1 MTNQEQT
8 NYTEQMLNGISD
20 AEAMANIEAD
30 REWQQTWDNLWES
43 GREYAL
49 TGILSDIEYPS
60 DMDED
65 DIEEFEDTYEIID
78 VNPDVDAM
86 TCEVIISSGDDEGL
100 WISALGTVDKDMC
113 IRWEITSV
121 EYQ

>member
-8 NYTEQMLNGISD
+8 NYIEQMLNGVSD

-49 TGILSDIEYPS
+49 AGILSDIEYPS

>member
-30 REWQQTWDNLWES
+30 REWQQTWDNLWEL

-49 TGILSDIEYPS
+49 AGILSDIEYPS

>member
-8 NYTEQMLNGISD
+8 NYIEQMLNGASD

-30 REWQQTWDNLWES
+30 REWQQTWDNLWEL

-49 TGILSDIEYPS
+49 ADIFSDIEYPS

>member
-8 NYTEQMLNGISD
+8 NYTEQMLNGVSD

-30 REWQQTWDNLWES
+30 REWQQTWDNLWDL

-49 TGILSDIEYPS
+49 ADIFSDIEYPS

>member
-8 NYTEQMLNGISD
+8 NYTEQMLNGVSD

>member
-49 TGILSDIEYPS
+49 AGILSDIEYPS

-121 EYQ
+121 EYN